1 MSIAQL
7 KWWAALRGPAPAWQ
21 PDPGHG
27 RGITVKR
34 LWIICFNLILVGLP
48 AAAGAG
54 GGSMA
59 PPDPLIRKVHL
70 ANLSGL
76 NYLVAK
82 WYNDNIWLYAIIV
95 TVLMGVMGLLIAL
108 VTDVVFRLIGL
119 EGSRMEHHE

>member
-1 MSIAQL
+1 
-7 KWWAALRGPAPAWQ
+7 
-21 PDPGHG
+21 
-27 RGITVKR
+27 VKR
-34 LWIICFNLILVGLP
+34 LWIVCFNLILAGLP
-48 AAAGAG
+48 PAAWAG

-59 PPDPLIRKVHL
+59 SPDPLIRKVHL